1 MGQLVT
7 GRTHGRGKAVSDPQ
21 AGSLGSLQ
29 ACEGQPGAAGVDGQS
44 IDDFEANLSGN
55 LYKLWN
61 QMSSGSHFPPPVRA
75 STFRKQ
81 VVASGRWAFQRSPT
95 ALLRKSLADISSRS
109 WSRCFTRTP
118 LAIGPANLR
127 LMPWR
132 KPASAAGA
140 TTVISFPQT
149 LKTRLNHRDVRSAA
163 KYFPR
168 GNIGLLIGTRCLSHG
183 CWPASAKCWKWSA
196 CN

>member
-29 ACEGQPGAAGVDGQS
+29 ECEGQPGSGWRRRTIDRRLRGQPVGQPLQALESNVLRELLPPAGAARRHSESKWWHQAVG
-44 IDDFEANLSGN
+44 
-55 LYKLWN
+55 
-61 QMSSGSHFPPPVRA
+61 
-75 STFRKQ
+75 
-81 VVASGRWAFQRSPT
+81 AFQRSPT
-95 ALLRKSLADISSRS
+95 ALLRKSLADIWSRS
-109 WSRCFTRTP
+109 WSRCFIRTP

-140 TTVISFPQT
+140 TT
-149 LKTRLNHRDVRSAA
+149 
-163 KYFPR
+163 
-168 GNIGLLIGTRCLSHG
+168 G
-183 CWPASAKCWKWSA
+183 CSV
-196 CN
+196 